1 MQRGRYEKGLLPSSS
16 PHRACG
22 CLRGTRGG
30 GSQILTP
37 TRMGTW
43 LGQDT
48 EVEQVTSLLSSWL
61 ELEGCGPAL
70 LGRPVAVL
78 PLGTGAALP
87 KEGGDRVSPCC
98 PEAGGSAALLA
109 SCGDGQAW
117 QRPGCGCHRHVTC
130 CPVPAPQGRKAGPE
144 TSAALGRAGAG
155 SYAVGQGPAPAA
167 RGACAAGTAQTC
179 RPSARWP
186 ACSCP

>member
-1 MQRGRYEKGLLPSSS
+1 M
-16 PHRACG
+16 
-22 CLRGTRGG
+22 G

-37 TRMGTW
+37 TRRGTW
-43 LGQDT
+43 LGQDA
-48 EVEQVTSLLSSWL
+48 EVEHVTSLLSPWL

-70 LGRPVAVL
+70 LGCPIAVL
-78 PLGTGAALP
+78 PLGNGAALP
-87 KEGGDRVSPCC
+87 EEGGDRVGPCC
-98 PEAGGSAALLA
+98 PEAGGSATLLV

-117 QRPGCGCHRHVTC
+117 RCPGCACHWRVMY
-130 CPVPAPQGRKAGPE
+130 CPGPAPQGRQAGPE

-155 SYAVGQGPAPAA
+155 SYAAGQGLALEV